1 MYVDYKH
8 SRIKQ
13 HHKEGRALRTETVVN
28 DAYDFGIGRR
38 LRNLEHLEEIGFAAN
53 RRLLDV
59 QRVSHDC
66 AVGAEA
72 FEKLHRPEA
81 VAEQR
86 ASALRFGDPRVQALC
101 AALLSLHLRPGGFR
115 NRDLRGIVAP
125 LLGLDLDG
133 YGQGRATYDLRR
145 LRLRGLIER
154 VPHSNRY
161 AVTAAGLRSAMC
173 YHRVFARVLRPAL
186 SVVLDAPPK
195 SERRLNRAI
204 DSFDREVDRLWQG
217 MPLAA

>member
-1 MYVDYKH
+1 MDYKH

-13 HHKEGRALRTETVVN
+13 YHKEGRALRTETVVN

-72 FEKLHRPEA
+72 FEDLHRPA
-81 VAEQR
+81 IVDGQR
-86 ASALRFGDPRVQALC
+86 ASALRFGDSRVQALC
-101 AALLSLHLRPGGFR
+101 AALLSLHLLPGGFR
-115 NRDLRGIVAP
+115 NRDLRATVAP

-133 YGQGRATYDLRR
+133 YRQGRATYDLRR

-154 VPHSNRY
+154 VPHSSRY
-161 AVTAAGLRSAMC
+161 VLTSAGLRCAAC
-173 YHRVFARVLRPAL
+173 YHRVFARVMRPAL
-186 SVVLDAPPK
+186 SVVFSAPPTA
-195 SERRLNRAI
+195 ERRLNRAI

-217 MPLAA
+217 VPMAA